1 MVLIT
6 NRDGEDDMV
15 STSLLGAISL
25 NTSFVLYLIVY
36 LPQIVHNCT
45 HSHLAQ
51 LSIGMH
57 VLLYTAYCLD
67 LLYGFSSHLQ
77 WQYQTVSVVGLSLL
91 MVQHLQLTY
100 YFKTQKKRS
109 WVCFN
114 HLFLL
119 TTMGLIFW
127 FFIIKNAIL
136 GHLETQW
143 VGYLSRSCFLLYALP
158 QILKNN
164 TLHSTNAISV
174 PFIYLNISL
183 SILDLISAW
192 CLDWGWPNK
201 LASPIM
207 VCLMLSLLVQTNRHR
222 LARTNTPQACEA

>member
-1 MVLIT
+1 
-6 NRDGEDDMV
+6 MV

-100 YFKTQKKRS
+100 YFKTQKKRY

-119 TTMGLIFW
+119 TTIGLMLW
-127 FFIIKNAIL
+127 FFILKNHLL
-136 GHLETQW
+136 GHFETQW
-143 VGYLSRSCFLLYALP
+143 VGYASRAGFLLYVLP

-164 TLHSTNAISV
+164 TLHSKNAISV
-174 PFIYLNISL
+174 SFIYLNICL

-207 VCLMLSLLVQTNRHR
+207 VCFMLVLLFQTKHMR
-222 LARTNTPQACEA
+222 LVRRNALNACEA